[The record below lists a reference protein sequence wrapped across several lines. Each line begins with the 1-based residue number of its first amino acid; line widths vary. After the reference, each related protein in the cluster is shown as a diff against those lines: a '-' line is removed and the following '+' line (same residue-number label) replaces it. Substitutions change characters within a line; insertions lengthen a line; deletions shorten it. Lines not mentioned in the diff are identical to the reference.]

1 MFRTAAGKPRR
12 ARGDLQRLKHFTG
25 EHFALAAKTFALLHA
40 EAGFLQ
46 PATHKTGGGEGRQ
59 GAAGSGQSGH
69 RRKQLRCPHVRVF
82 CGGKAVEKPGIYL
95 PIKRI
100 IELVGQLINIAKPQV
115 QRDPT
120 LVQQQTMAAR
130 DGQRP
135 LRLQLLGPGCKFRP
149 ALVSKAQVVR
159 FQRKFFETDEM

>member
-1 MFRTAAGKPRR
+1 M
-12 ARGDLQRLKHFTG
+12 
-25 EHFALAAKTFALLHA
+25 
-40 EAGFLQ
+40 
-46 PATHKTGGGEGRQ
+46 
-59 GAAGSGQSGH
+59 
-69 RRKQLRCPHVRVF
+69 
-82 CGGKAVEKPGIYL
+82 

-115 QRDPT
+115 QRDPA

-135 LRLQLLGPGCKFRP
+135 LRLQLLGPACKLRP
-149 ALVSKAQVVR
+149 ALVSEAQVVR